1 MRHLIIALLL
11 ISLPAKSET
20 IAYTTNQNGGKMVI
34 TTEICRDGKNR
45 LAYSQSANVQTLLG
59 CWVNDDSFIHIQWYD
74 QELRSY
80 PYDGWVVTKK
90 QKPNT

>member
-1 MRHLIIALLL
+1 MKSLILATLLVAL
-11 ISLPAKSET
+11 PVQAET
-20 IAYTTNQNGGKMVI
+20 IAYTINKNGGKMVI

-45 LAYSQSANVQTLLG
+45 LAYSQSDGMQTLLG

-80 PYDGWVVTKK
+80 PYEGWQMVKK
-90 QKPNT
+90 QRPNT